1 MSFFGHFF
9 YMTNS
14 QTTAIINAV
23 ILRPGYPATPGGLLL
38 AAGKI
43 KQIMPKDA
51 LPPESSRMVIDAGG
65 NYLVPGFID
74 LHVHGGGG
82 SDFSDDGGRKLLR
95 IIKFLASFGTTA
107 VLPTIATS
115 SREDLF
121 RIVRFIAPFYTGNKM
136 GGRVLGINLEG
147 PYLSIGKRGA
157 QPLRFIRNPD
167 LAEMEKLVEVA
178 EGAIKIMTLA
188 PELNGAFDLIK
199 LLKRSGVIAAAG
211 HTTADYEIMKAA
223 IKAGISYATHIF
235 NSYPLLHHRETGAIG
250 ALLESA
256 RIDTEFLCDGIHIS
270 PVLIRLLFR
279 MKTIDRLLLITDGI
293 EVMGRRTKSFV
304 MGGRRVIVNSAG
316 ARMADGTLV
325 GSMLPMNH
333 ALCNV
338 VKFTGIPLSEALI
351 LVTSNPARLLGVEDR
366 KGDIRIGMDADLVI
380 MDKRCNI
387 KRTIIAGETVFRK

>member
-1 MSFFGHFF
+1 
-9 YMTNS
+9 MTNS

-23 ILRPGYPATPGGLLL
+23 ILRPGYPPAPGGVLLSS
-38 AAGKI
+38 GKI
-43 KQIMPKDA
+43 KRILSEGE
-51 LPPESSRMVIDAGG
+51 LPPVSAPLVIDARGY
-65 NYLVPGFID
+65 YLTPGFID

-82 SDFSDDGGRKLLR
+82 SDFSDERGRKLIR

-167 LAEMEKLVEVA
+167 LIEIEKLLDMA
-178 EGAIKIMTLA
+178 GGAIKIMTLA
-188 PELNGAFDLIK
+188 PELKGAFDLIR
-199 LLKRSGVIAAAG
+199 LLKQSGVIAAAG

-235 NSYPLLHHRETGAIG
+235 NSYPILHHRETGAVG
-250 ALLESA
+250 ALLESD
-256 RIDTEFLCDGIHIS
+256 RVDTEILCDGIHIS

-279 MKTIDRLLLITDGI
+279 MKRIERLLLVTDGI
-293 EVMGRRTKSFV
+293 EVMGRRIKSFV
-304 MGGRRVIVNSAG
+304 MGGRRVIVDSAG

-333 ALCNV
+333 ALRNV
-338 VKFTGIPLSEALI
+338 VKFTEVPLSDALV
-351 LVTSNPARLLGVEDR
+351 LATTNPARLLGVEDR

-380 MDKRCNI
+380 MDKKCNI
-387 KRTIIAGETVFRK
+387 KRTIIAGETVFLKN